1 MNSPDFDDVFSQD
14 DDLSDRSVDRSS
26 QVRFNSSKPVAQ
38 SSPILQDKVL
48 SSTLDKEKS
57 LLDQWSLT
65 ITITPW
71 GILLG
76 ASLAANLAVL
86 YIYVLT

>member
-1 MNSPDFDDVFSQD
+1 MKSPDFEFFPQD

-26 QVRFNSSKPVAQ
+26 QVRFNTSKPVAQ
-38 SSPILQDKVL
+38 SSPILQDKIP
-48 SSTLDKEKS
+48 STTPDKEKS
-57 LLDQWSLT
+57 PLDQWSLT
-65 ITITPW
+65 ITITPL

-76 ASLAANLAVL
+76 ASLAVNLAVL